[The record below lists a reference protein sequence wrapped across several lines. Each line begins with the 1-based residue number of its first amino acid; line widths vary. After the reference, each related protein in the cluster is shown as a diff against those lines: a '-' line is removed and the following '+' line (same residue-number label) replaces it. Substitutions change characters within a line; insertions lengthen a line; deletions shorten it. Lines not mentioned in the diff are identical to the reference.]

1 MKMKE
6 KNKEVKHPF
15 INPDNEI
22 KISENTDV
30 HETIDFIMN
39 LLTNK
44 NYETIIISGLN
55 NAIKKVVL
63 IVEIIKIK
71 IPGLHQIN
79 EMNCLNKPNY
89 NEVNYI
95 NDTDNDSENIS
106 INNDK
111 IIPRLSIKLTFKEPS
126 KEEKENLGYQKPL
139 NILEAN
145 LINKYR
151 NNEINKEDYE

>member
-1 MKMKE
+1 MEKKE
-6 KNKEVKHPF
+6 SNKEVKHPF
-15 INPDNEI
+15 INPENEI
-22 KISENTDV
+22 KISKNTDV
-30 HETIDFIMN
+30 HETIDFVMN
-39 LLTNK
+39 LFINK

-55 NAIKKVVL
+55 KAIKKVVL

-71 IPGLHQIN
+71 IPGLHQLN

-89 NEVNYI
+89 NEI
-95 NDTDNDSENIS
+95 NCDGDNDNENNI
-106 INNDK
+106 INNDT

>member
-1 MKMKE
+1 MESKE
-6 KNKEVKHPF
+6 KEIRHPF
-15 INPDNEI
+15 INPNNEI

-39 LLTNK
+39 LFTIK

-63 IVEIIKIK
+63 IAEIIKIK
-71 IPGLHQIN
+71 IPGLHQLN
-79 EMNCLNKPNY
+79 EINCLNKINNNEIKY
-89 NEVNYI
+89 NNNSEIESNII
-95 NDTDNDSENIS
+95 ND
-106 INNDK
+106 DK
-111 IIPRLSIKLTFKEPS
+111 IIPRLSIKLTFIEPS

>member
-1 MKMKE
+1 MESKE
-6 KNKEVKHPF
+6 KEIKHPF
-15 INPDNEI
+15 INPNNEI

-39 LLTNK
+39 LFTIK

-63 IVEIIKIK
+63 IAEIIKIK
-71 IPGLHQIN
+71 IPGLHQLN
-79 EMNCLNKPNY
+79 EINCLNK
-89 NEVNYI
+89 
-95 NDTDNDSENIS
+95 
-106 INNDK
+106 INNNEIKYNNNSEIESNIISDDK
-111 IIPRLSIKLTFKEPS
+111 MIPRLSIKLTFIEPS

-151 NNEINKEDYE
+151 NNINKEDYE

>member
-1 MKMKE
+1 MENKE
-6 KNKEVKHPF
+6 KNNEVKHPF
-15 INPDNEI
+15 INPNNEI

-55 NAIKKVVL
+55 KAIKKVVL
-63 IVEIIKIK
+63 ITEIIKIK

-79 EMNCLNKPNY
+79 EINCLNRLNN
-89 NEVNYI
+89 NEM
-95 NDTDNDSENIS
+95 NIEEDKNNNEYKV
-106 INNDK
+106 INNEQM
-111 IIPRLSIKLTFKEPS
+111 IPRLSIKLTFKEPS
-126 KEEKENLGYQKPL
+126 KEEKEKLGYQKPL
-139 NILEAN
+139 NILEVN

-151 NNEINKEDYE
+151 NDINREDYE

>member
-1 MKMKE
+1 ME
-6 KNKEVKHPF
+6 NKEVKHPF
-15 INPDNEI
+15 INPNNEI

-44 NYETIIISGLN
+44 NYETVIISGLN
-55 NAIKKVVL
+55 KAIKKVVL

-79 EMNCLNKPNY
+79 EMNCLNK
-89 NEVNYI
+89 
-95 NDTDNDSENIS
+95 
-106 INNDK
+106 INNNEENNENYKENGMINNEK

-126 KEEKENLGYQKPL
+126 KEEKEKLGYQKPL

-151 NNEINKEDYE
+151 NVINNEDYE

>member
-1 MKMKE
+1 MENKE
-6 KNKEVKHPF
+6 KEIKHPF
-15 INPDNEI
+15 INPNNEI

-39 LLTNK
+39 LFTIK

-63 IVEIIKIK
+63 IAEIIKIK
-71 IPGLHQIN
+71 IPGLHQLN
-79 EMNCLNKPNY
+79 EINCLNKINNNDIKY
-89 NEVNYI
+89 NNNSEIESNII
-95 NDTDNDSENIS
+95 ND
-106 INNDK
+106 DK
-111 IIPRLSIKLTFKEPS
+111 MIPRLSIKLTFIEPS

-151 NNEINKEDYE
+151 NNINKEDYE

>member
-1 MKMKE
+1 MENDDKDKKI
-6 KNKEVKHPF
+6 KNPF
-15 INPDNEI
+15 INPYNEI

-39 LLTNK
+39 LFTIK

-63 IVEIIKIK
+63 IAEIIKIK
-71 IPGLHQIN
+71 IPGLHQLN
-79 EMNCLNKPNY
+79 EINCLNKINNN
-89 NEVNYI
+89 NEIENNII
-95 NDTDNDSENIS
+95 ND
-106 INNDK
+106 DK
-111 IIPRLSIKLTFKEPS
+111 MIPRLSIKLTFIEPS

-145 LINKYR
+145 LINKCRYNI
-151 NNEINKEDYE
+151 NNEDYE

>member
-1 MKMKE
+1 MENKE
-6 KNKEVKHPF
+6 KHKELKHPF

-39 LLTNK
+39 LFTNK

-55 NAIKKVVL
+55 KAIKKVVL
-63 IVEIIKIK
+63 ITEIIKIK

-79 EMNCLNKPNY
+79 EINCLDIHNN
-89 NEVNYI
+89 NEI
-95 NDTDNDSENIS
+95 NNNNDNINEN
-106 INNDK
+106 NNDK
-111 IIPRLSIKLTFKEPS
+111 MIPRLSIKLTFIEPT

-139 NILEAN
+139 NILEVN

-151 NNEINKEDYE
+151 NDINKEDYE

>member
-1 MKMKE
+1 MENKE
-6 KNKEVKHPF
+6 KEIKHPF
-15 INPDNEI
+15 INPNNEI

-39 LLTNK
+39 LFTIK

-63 IVEIIKIK
+63 IAEIIKIK
-71 IPGLHQIN
+71 IPGLHQLN
-79 EMNCLNKPNY
+79 EINCLNK
-89 NEVNYI
+89 
-95 NDTDNDSENIS
+95 
-106 INNDK
+106 INNNEIKYSNNSEIESNVISDDK
-111 IIPRLSIKLTFKEPS
+111 MIPRLSIKLTFIEPS

-151 NNEINKEDYE
+151 NNINKEDYE

>member
-1 MKMKE
+1 MEKKE
-6 KNKEVKHPF
+6 NNKEVKHPF
-15 INPDNEI
+15 INPENEI

-30 HETIDFIMN
+30 HETIDFVMN
-39 LLTNK
+39 LFTNK
-44 NYETIIISGLN
+44 NYKTIIISGLN
-55 NAIKKVVL
+55 KAIKKVVL

-79 EMNCLNKPNY
+79 EMNCLYKLNY
-89 NEVNYI
+89 NAINNNNI
-95 NDTDNDSENIS
+95 NDNENNIL
-106 INNDK
+106 NNEK

-151 NNEINKEDYE
+151 KNKINKEDYE

>member
-1 MKMKE
+1 MEKKE
-6 KNKEVKHPF
+6 NNKEVKHPF
-15 INPDNEI
+15 INPNNEI

-30 HETIDFIMN
+30 HETIDFIMD
-39 LLTNK
+39 LFTNK

-55 NAIKKVVL
+55 KAIKKVVL

-71 IPGLHQIN
+71 IPGLHQLN

-89 NEVNYI
+89 NEI
-95 NDTDNDSENIS
+95 NCDGDNDNENNI
-106 INNDK
+106 INNDT

-151 NNEINKEDYE
+151 NNEINKEDDYE

>member
-1 MKMKE
+1 MESKE
-6 KNKEVKHPF
+6 KEIKHPF
-15 INPDNEI
+15 INPNNEI

-39 LLTNK
+39 LFTIK

-63 IVEIIKIK
+63 IAEIIKIK
-71 IPGLHQIN
+71 IPGLHQLN
-79 EMNCLNKPNY
+79 EINCLNKINNHEINNNNN
-89 NEVNYI
+89 NEIENNII
-95 NDTDNDSENIS
+95 NDE
-106 INNDK
+106 K
-111 IIPRLSIKLTFKEPS
+111 MIPRLSIKLTFIEPS

-151 NNEINKEDYE
+151 NNINKEDYE